1 VSLFVGALLSL
12 GSTGVISNIIAGYTM
27 VYRRAFRE
35 GDLIKIDDVTGF
47 VSKIRLQV
55 THLRTLK
62 NEEVII
68 PNSKILN
75 SEVMNYCSLEENEG
89 IYLYTS
95 VGIGYET
102 PWRQVQALLVEAAGR
117 TQGLAKDPAPFVRQ
131 QALGDFA
138 VTYTVFGFCKTPK
151 EMFRIYSDL
160 HGNILDLFNEHSVQI
175 MTPAYEGDP
184 EKPKVVPREEWFLSP
199 AKAPA
204 QSPAAPK
211 A

>member
-1 VSLFVGALLSL
+1 
-12 GSTGVISNIIAGYTM
+12 
-27 VYRRAFRE
+27 
-35 GDLIKIDDVTGF
+35 
-47 VSKIRLQV
+47 
-55 THLRTLK
+55 
-62 NEEVII
+62 
-68 PNSKILN
+68 
-75 SEVMNYCSLEENEG
+75 
-89 IYLYTS
+89 

-102 PWRQVQALLVEAAGR
+102 PWRQIQALLIEAAGR
-117 TQGLAKDPAPFVRQ
+117 TPGLAHDPPPYVRQ

-138 VTYTVFGFCKTPK
+138 VTYTLFGFCKVPK

-184 EKPKVVPREEWFLSP
+184 EKPKVVPREEWFLPP

-204 QSPAAPK
+204 APK

>member
-1 VSLFVGALLSL
+1 
-12 GSTGVISNIIAGYTM
+12 M

-35 GDLIKIDDVTGF
+35 GDLIKIDGVTGF

-55 THLRTLK
+55 THLRTPK

-75 SEVMNYCSLEENEG
+75 SEVMNYCTLAETEG
-89 IYLYTS
+89 LYLYTS

-102 PWRQVQALLVEAAGR
+102 SWRQVEAMLIEAAGR
-117 TQGLAKDPAPFVRQ
+117 TAGLLKDPPPFVRQ

-138 VTYTVFGFCKTPK
+138 VTYTVFGCCKTPK
-151 EMFRIYSDL
+151 EMFRIYSEL
-160 HGNILDLFNEHSVQI
+160 HSNILDLFNEHSVQI

-184 EKPKVVPREEWFLSP
+184 EKPKIVPREEWFLPP
-199 AKAPA
+199 AKP
-204 QSPAAPK
+204 PGAAK